1 MCAVVPEV
9 PSPYSYDLPKD
20 RIAQRP
26 VHPPESARLM
36 VVERSTGKITDST
49 FASLG
54 EFLPAQSRLVF
65 NDTMVLPARLFGTLY
80 PTGAQIELLLV
91 RRISSS
97 EFGKEVVWS
106 CLGRPLKRIRK
117 AERIIFSDDLSAVVE
132 DCSLLESA
140 AIRFVSHSEK
150 LIDEVLHAHGSMPIP
165 PYIREG
171 RGDDEDKTDY
181 QTIFAERPGSVAA
194 PTASLHFSKPLIEKL
209 KLGGVTTS
217 FLTLHVGTASFQPVI
232 VNGEVKPPSAE
243 SLNIPEET
251 QKEVRTSRASGGKV
265 IGVGTTVTRALE
277 TMSLGNTSGE
287 TELFITPGYTFQTID
302 GIITNFHQPGTTH
315 LLLVE
320 AFLGREL
327 LHDVYQHGLRN
338 DYRFLSYGDGMIL
351 L

>member
-1 MCAVVPEV
+1 MEVVAPV
-9 PSPYSYDLPKD
+9 IPTPYTYDLPKE

-36 VVERSTGKITDST
+36 VVERSSGKIEDST

-54 EFLPAQSRLVF
+54 EFLPTGSRLVF
-65 NDTMVLPARLFGTLY
+65 NDTMVIPARLFGTLS

-97 EFGKEVVWS
+97 DCGKEVVWS

-117 AERIIFSDDLSAVVE
+117 AEKVIFSDELTAVVE
-132 DCSLLESA
+132 ESAVLESA
-140 AIRFVSHSEK
+140 NIRFISHSERFV
-150 LIDEVLHAHGSMPIP
+150 DEVLHAHGSMPIP

-171 RGDDEDKTDY
+171 RGDEEDRSDY

-194 PTASLHFSKPLIEKL
+194 PTASLHFSKPLIESL
-209 KLGGVTTS
+209 KVRGVTTS

-232 VNGEVKPPSAE
+232 VNGEVKPPGAE
-243 SLNIPEET
+243 SLMIPETT
-251 QKEVRTSRASGGKV
+251 QKEVRDTRAGGGKV

-287 TELFITPGYTFQTID
+287 TDLFIIPGYKYQIID
-302 GIITNFHQPGTTH
+302 GLITNFHQPGTTH

-327 LHDVYQHGLRN
+327 LDKVYRHGLERG
-338 DYRFLSYGDGMIL
+338 YRFLSYGDGMIL

>member
-1 MCAVVPEV
+1 MTTEFPT
-9 PSPYSYDLPKD
+9 PYTYELPKE

-36 VVERSTGKITDST
+36 VVERSTGRIVDST

-54 EFLPAQSRLVF
+54 EFLPSGSRLVF
-65 NDTMVLPARLFGTLY
+65 NDTMVIPARLFGSLS
-80 PTGAQIELLLV
+80 PSGAQIEILLV

-97 EFGKEVVWS
+97 DCGKEVVWS

-117 AERIIFSDDLSAVVE
+117 AERIIFSDELSAVVE
-132 DCSLLESA
+132 ESAVLESA
-140 AIRFVSHSEK
+140 NIRFISHSEK
-150 LIDEVLHAHGSMPIP
+150 FVDEVLHAHGNMPIP

-171 RGDDEDKTDY
+171 RGDEEDRKDY

-194 PTASLHFSKPLIEKL
+194 PTASLHFSKSLVEDL
-209 KLGGVTTS
+209 TRAGVTTS
-217 FLTLHVGTASFQPVI
+217 FLTLHVGTASFQPVL
-232 VNGEVKPPSAE
+232 VNGEVKPPAAE
-243 SLNIPEET
+243 SLTIPENT
-251 QKEVRTSRASGGKV
+251 QTEVRDTRAGGGRV

-277 TMSLGNTSGE
+277 TMSLGTTSGE
-287 TELFITPGYTFQTID
+287 TELFIVPGYRFQNVD

-320 AFLGREL
+320 AFLGKEL
-327 LHDVYQHGLRN
+327 LDKVYQHGLQN
-338 DYRFLSYGDGMIL
+338 GYRFLSYGDGMIL